1 MKQITC
7 YDVAKQPTL
16 VGQKWG
22 SAPYLPEGLK
32 QAIAFIRK
40 LVVVSH
46 TAEQVKTRKTIN
58 YVCRITQSRTVA
70 SSTSGGSKI
79 NLCVRT
85 RKICTSR
92 YR

>member
-22 SAPYLPEGLK
+22 SAPYLPENLK

-46 TAEQVKTRKTIN
+46 TAEQVKTRKPVT
-58 YVCRITQSRTVA
+58 YVESHNPARSRVP
-70 SSTSGGSKI
+70 
-79 NLCVRT
+79 LQED
-85 RKICTSR
+85 RK
-92 YR
+92 